1 MTNNKLKE
9 SYLISLKG
17 ISIFMPLRSFFLLV
31 IGLLIMLEI
40 NVIAGIII
48 ILVALSLRIECFF
61 LIKYINKKIVE
72 ISESEKENKN

>member
-1 MTNNKLKE
+1 MTNNKLKK

-72 ISESEKENKN
+72 ILESEKENEK